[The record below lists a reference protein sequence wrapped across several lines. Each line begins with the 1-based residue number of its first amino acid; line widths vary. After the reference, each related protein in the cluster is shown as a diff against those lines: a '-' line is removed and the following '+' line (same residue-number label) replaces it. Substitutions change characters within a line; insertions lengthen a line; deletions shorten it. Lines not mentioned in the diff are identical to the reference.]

1 MHRLTQKGIGRHRIQ
16 LRGHKL
22 VNRIGQRA
30 GLQPL
35 PRGCQ
40 QHPGRRTLGVKPV
53 LRLKE
58 TAQTGSHQLGQSAA
72 IG

>member
-1 MHRLTQKGIGRHRIQ
+1 MHRLPQKGIDRHRFQ
-16 LRGHKL
+16 LRGHQL
-22 VNRIGQRA
+22 VNRVGQRA

-35 PRGCQ
+35 PCGCQ

-53 LRLKE
+53 LRLKK
-58 TAQTGSHQLGQSAA
+58 TAQTGSHQLGQRAA